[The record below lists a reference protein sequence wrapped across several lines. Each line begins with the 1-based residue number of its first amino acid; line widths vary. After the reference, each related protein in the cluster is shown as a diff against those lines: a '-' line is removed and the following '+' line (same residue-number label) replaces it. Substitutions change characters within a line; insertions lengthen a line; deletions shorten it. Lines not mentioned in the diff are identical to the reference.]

1 LAEYNPGDDW
11 FWLAAETKRIT
22 FLKLVL
28 LRFGVAKLR
37 LLAWWL
43 CWPLKLKLNLV
54 VNEQIG
60 VRVAIGGASGVMV
73 RDAHRQLLKIKIKM
87 KIVAFMGHGGSPTES
102 NFWALGYR
110 CFQFFS
116 SIPIFLFLPSFCLCI
131 KILECVFRIFF
142 SSNLESIFQSFF
154 SR

>member
-1 LAEYNPGDDW
+1 LTLEAVRSNILAEYNPGDDW

-43 CWPLKLKLNLV
+43 CWPLKLNLV

-73 RDAHRQLLKIKIKM
+73 RDAHRQLLKIKIK
-87 KIVAFMGHGGSPTES
+87 IVVFNFYGS
-102 NFWALGYR
+102 WWW
-110 CFQFFS
+110 
-116 SIPIFLFLPSFCLCI
+116 
-131 KILECVFRIFF
+131 
-142 SSNLESIFQSFF
+142 
-154 SR
+154 